1 MKHKLLLRQI
11 KHFTGNPE
19 TLPSAEENFTSAV
32 DEAYQQ
38 RDNYFYLLEHA
49 IDVSSEEFNEKRT
62 RVEPLSRFS
71 DENPYPV
78 MRTPKEGI
86 LYYANSANQKLL
98 KTFGMEVKRR
108 YWIE

>member
-19 TLPSAEENFTSAV
+19 TLPPAEENFTSAV

-49 IDVSSEEFNEKRT
+49 MDVSSEEFDEKRT
-62 RVEPLSRFS
+62 SVEPLSRFS

-78 MRTPKEGI
+78 MRTPKVRNIVLRQLCQPETIKNLRHGSKKEI
-86 LYYANSANQKLL
+86 LD
-98 KTFGMEVKRR
+98 
-108 YWIE
+108 